1 MYFVYLRHNYS
12 KLLIPEGDHQYHD
25 IDTADLLNVLR
36 DIVKVYVSKSKPTIK
51 VFENTGRKIAREV
64 QEFAKDLQEQCP
76 PINQP
81 SKSETFID
89 PDGYFFV

>member
-12 KLLIPEGDHQYHD
+12 KLLIPEGDNQSHD

-36 DIVKVYVSKSKPTIK
+36 DIVKVYIYKAKSKIK
-51 VFENTGRKIAREV
+51 VFGNIERKIAREV
-64 QEFAKDLQEQCP
+64 QEFAKELQQQCP
-76 PINQP
+76 P